1 MKDIIL
7 TEEIFSD
14 LQDLLNRNKQN
25 CKQCEKL
32 FIKLTQKF
40 DIYGNETLS
49 FDVIDKNGNSMKN
62 CFGDKKNAE

>member
-32 FIKLTQKF
+32 FIKLTPKF

-62 CFGDKKNAE
+62 YFGDKKC